1 MHGISGTTSLAA
13 TALKK
18 KADKEAEKVLKAK
31 EKALQEKLE
40 RSKKAAAAP
49 TKKRSSSSSKR
60 STSTGKRRKSGVEVV
75 DLSMSGGSG
84 GGGGGGGGE
93 AVIDG
98 PYESVTYS
106 PEDEDDTQ
114 APYSDITCP
123 TGGSIQQEN
132 MEDQYQGQG
141 QGQGQGGAVQA
152 DSDDDLWGQQAAWR
166 P

>member
-1 MHGISGTTSLAA
+1 VHGISGTTSLAA

-75 DLSMSGGSG
+75 DLSVSGFS
-84 GGGGGGGGE
+84 GGGGGE

-98 PYESVTYS
+98 LYESVTYS

-114 APYSDITCP
+114 APYSDITGP
-123 TGGSIQQEN
+123 TIQQEN
-132 MEDQYQGQG
+132 MEDQDQG
-141 QGQGQGGAVQA
+141 QGQGQGGVVQA